1 MPIATILTPELIE
14 RYTRSGHWGSRIWP
28 DYIDATAD
36 AAPDRLAV
44 IDTAGVLTYRELR
57 RLIDRL
63 ALHLIDLGVKKEQ
76 RFGIQLP
83 NWREFILMRFALA
96 KIGAVSVPLPIDW
109 REKEVEYV
117 LSTTEAVGV
126 LAPATFGKRNYL
138 QEHRG
143 MQASFPG
150 MRLRLVARST
160 EGRGDGWL
168 PLDDMLNDA
177 IENRRSVDSLAAV
190 RPDANEVDVI
200 VPTSGSSAAPKL
212 VVRTPNCFLATTKQ
226 FTDHRGLLSGQ
237 DIMAGLAPITRGM
250 GYYVGVASPV
260 VTGSTMA
267 LLEKFS
273 PEDALDWLAK
283 TKATTAVAVPTQ
295 LIKMLQVPHFEKYD
309 LSALKMIVNGGAAIP
324 PGVAAEA
331 ERRFGCVVLS
341 AYGSVE
347 GATPV
352 CTAASDPP
360 QKRYTTVGRVMPGME
375 LRIVDDQGR
384 QTTLGNPGE
393 VVYQGPGVSL
403 GFWRNPDAYR
413 ELLDR
418 DGWFRTGDLGVLD
431 ADGFLTIVGR
441 KKEIII
447 RGGINISPAEVEG
460 LLQECPGVS
469 QVAVVK
475 MPDPT
480 LGERCCAYIVP
491 TAGASISVDVLARF
505 LDARGV
511 AKYKFPE
518 RVEVRDEL
526 PLTPDGGKVL
536 KRALEDDITA
546 LLQREGVI

>member
-76 RFGIQLP
+76 RFGSQQP

-283 TKATTAVAVPTQ
+283 TKATMAVAVPTQ

-324 PGVAAEA
+324 PGVAAKTI
-331 ERRFGCVVLS
+331 
-341 AYGSVE
+341 YH
-347 GATPV
+347 
-352 CTAASDPP
+352 
-360 QKRYTTVGRVMPGME
+360 
-375 LRIVDDQGR
+375 GR
-384 QTTLGNPGE
+384 QGHARHGT
-393 VVYQGPGVSL
+393 S
-403 GFWRNPDAYR
+403 YR
-413 ELLDR
+413 
-418 DGWFRTGDLGVLD
+418 G
-431 ADGFLTIVGR
+431 
-441 KKEIII
+441 
-447 RGGINISPAEVEG
+447 
-460 LLQECPGVS
+460 
-469 QVAVVK
+469 
-475 MPDPT
+475 
-480 LGERCCAYIVP
+480 
-491 TAGASISVDVLARF
+491 
-505 LDARGV
+505 
-511 AKYKFPE
+511 
-518 RVEVRDEL
+518 
-526 PLTPDGGKVL
+526 
-536 KRALEDDITA
+536 
-546 LLQREGVI
+546 